1 MTRKKMQIS
10 DVTGLSNFTLSCDV
24 YDATTHTTSTINL
37 GDISNILQDIIVRK
51 YNHRYF
57 YYTGS
62 QPSTTPT
69 SAFKICWDNYKIMK
83 QDSIDRVFDAM
94 VYKHYDPTENVFE
107 YSHTKNEYGDIN
119 ITSNNGKIESVY
131 GESDTESSQ
140 GKKTGSTLGS
150 TTSTSKGFETT
161 YDGGVNNEK
170 LKGHT
175 ENTTDPI
182 TTISHADSRTDSVEQ
197 KIDATH
203 DTQHDDDEIT
213 TERHGNVGTVASA
226 DMILKEL
233 AMRKTSF
240 YEWLCADFINE
251 YTYYTNLDD

>member
-1 MTRKKMQIS
+1 MLIS
-10 DVTGLSNFTLSCDV
+10 DVTGLSNYTLACDV
-24 YDATTHTTSTINL
+24 YDATTHTTTTINL
-37 GDISNILQDIIVRK
+37 GDISSILEDIIARK

-62 QPSTTPT
+62 QPTTTPT
-69 SAFKICWDNYKIMK
+69 SALKICWENYKIMK

-107 YSHTKNEYGDIN
+107 YNHTKTEHGDIDV
-119 ITSNNGKIESVY
+119 TTNNGKVESVY
-131 GESDTESSQ
+131 GSVTSESTQ
-140 GKKTGSTLGS
+140 GKKNGDSLGAVS
-150 TTSTSKGFETT
+150 STSTGYETT
-161 YDGGVNNEK
+161 YDGGANNEK

-175 ENTTDPI
+175 TNESDPVTTKANTST
-182 TTISHADSRTDSVEQ
+182 HTDSVEQ
-197 KIDATH
+197 TDDAT
-203 DTQHDDDEIT
+203 QHTERENDNVTI
-213 TERHGNVGTVASA
+213 ERHGNVGTVASA

-251 YTYYTNLDD
+251 YTYYNNVEE